1 MKEAYILVAG
11 SRSFDDYA
19 VLCKILN
26 MLTPYYP
33 ECEIHIVSGGAR
45 GADALAE
52 RYADECHYK
61 KDIFL
66 ADWDKDG
73 KAAGYIRNTKMHE
86 FIKNQPNRICVCFWD
101 GSSRGTAHNF
111 ELCKKYN
118 TKLIKVINGTM
129 ELG

>member
-11 SRSFDDYA
+11 SRSFDDYT

-52 RYADECHYK
+52 RYADEYHYK

-66 ADWDKDG
+66 ADWDNDG

-118 TKLIKVINGTM
+118 TKLIKIINGKM